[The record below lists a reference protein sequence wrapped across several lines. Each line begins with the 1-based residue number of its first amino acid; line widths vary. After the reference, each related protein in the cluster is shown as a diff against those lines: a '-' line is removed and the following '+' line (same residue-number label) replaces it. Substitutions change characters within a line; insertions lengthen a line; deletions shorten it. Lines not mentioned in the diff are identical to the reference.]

1 MRSPGARW
9 RCSRDRR
16 AHPRPRHGRRPD
28 GPLLR
33 RRLDP
38 GAEVPEVRPVHSQG
52 SHAARGALRPATD
65 RPRPRGDEASSSLG
79 DIRGASTMTD
89 NRSVKERIQDL
100 LNRNQIDL
108 DLYDFGDLV
117 FDIGDLLASD
127 VNAREPYAV
136 NSVYLLREGGRSI
149 QRRLAR
155 LEDGE

>member
-1 MRSPGARW
+1 
-9 RCSRDRR
+9 
-16 AHPRPRHGRRPD
+16 
-28 GPLLR
+28 
-33 RRLDP
+33 
-38 GAEVPEVRPVHSQG
+38 
-52 SHAARGALRPATD
+52 
-65 RPRPRGDEASSSLG
+65 
-79 DIRGASTMTD
+79 MTD
-89 NRSVKERIQDL
+89 DRSVKERIQDL

-149 QRRLAR
+149 QRNLAR